1 MLDAAQR
8 DSAEEV
14 PMNTRRRVTQQFDAK
29 HVNSRRRERFGAGEL
44 LEVLAAKGSES
55 PEHSS
60 FMRINGLRPQ
70 SAVECQYIIES
81 EEFNQKT
88 ELAK

>member
-1 MLDAAQR
+1 
-8 DSAEEV
+8 
-14 PMNTRRRVTQQFDAK
+14 MNKRRRVTQQFDAK

-44 LEVLAAKGSES
+44 LEVLDVKSSES
-55 PEHSS
+55 PVHSS

-70 SAVECQYIIES
+70 SAVECQYTIES

-88 ELAK
+88 EMVK